1 MKAMMMTQFGGPEV
15 FEEREIPIREPQAQK
30 VLVKVYATSVNVMD
44 GQIRQGLAPWFGIQP
59 PAILSYDVS
68 GEVVAVG
75 KGVDNF
81 QVGDEVY
88 YSPTPYMP
96 GSNAEYHVVQEAI
109 VARKPSN
116 LSHLEA
122 ASLPLVGTTAW
133 EALVNRAQ
141 LKAGETIL
149 IHGGTGGVGS
159 LAIQLARAVGA
170 IVFTTCRGRN
180 REFVQALG
188 AEEAIDYTQ
197 EDASAAVNR
206 LTQKAGVD
214 VVFDAVGHE
223 TLSRSIAATKWSG
236 RLVSIVG
243 PAGDLNA
250 GYYKN
255 VTIHF
260 ANCQRAR
267 STLDALRDLIE
278 QGQIKPII
286 EMVLSLRSLA
296 QAHRRLEEGGVRGK
310 IVLQVKED

>member
-1 MKAMMMTQFGGPEV
+1 MRSTGDTLGKHLWEETRKCFYQMKKKT
-15 FEEREIPIREPQAQK
+15 
-30 VLVKVYATSVNVMD
+30 
-44 GQIRQGLAPWFGIQP
+44 
-59 PAILSYDVS
+59 
-68 GEVVAVG
+68 
-75 KGVDNF
+75 
-81 QVGDEVY
+81 
-88 YSPTPYMP
+88 
-96 GSNAEYHVVQEAI
+96 
-109 VARKPSN
+109 
-116 LSHLEA
+116 
-122 ASLPLVGTTAW
+122 
-133 EALVNRAQ
+133 
-141 LKAGETIL
+141 GETIL
-149 IHGGTGGVGS
+149 IHGGAGGVGS
-159 LAIQLARAVGA
+159 LAIQIARAVGA
-170 IVFTTCRGRN
+170 TVFTTGSGRN

-223 TLSRSIAATKWSG
+223 TLSRNIAATKWSG

-267 STLDALRDLIE
+267 STLDALRGLIE

-286 EMVLSLRSLA
+286 EMVLPLPSLV